1 MTKILMANPI
11 LTVGVISW
19 LLAQILKTIHY
30 AVKFKTFNPE
40 RITGAGGMPSS
51 HSSLVVSVAIYT
63 LRSQGVTSP
72 SFALA
77 MILAGVVIYDAMS
90 VRYNAGLHAKELN
103 RLRRVIDE
111 IDDEISQKKNAD
123 DETDSDEITEKMT
136 ERKDFK
142 EFLGHTPLEVLAGSL
157 LGIIIAMAFPLPA

>member
-30 AVKFKTFNPE
+30 AIKFRTFNPE

-51 HSSLVVSVAIYT
+51 HSSLVVSVALYT
-63 LRSQGVTSP
+63 LRSQGVSSP
-72 SFALA
+72 AFALA

-111 IDDEISQKKNAD
+111 IDDEIAQKNGTAD
-123 DETDSDEITEKMT
+123 GDEITEKMS

-157 LGIIIAMAFPLPA
+157 LGIIIAMAFPLAA

>member
-1 MTKILMANPI
+1 MKLLMANPI

-19 LLAQILKTIHY
+19 LAAQILKTIHY
-30 AVKFKTFNPE
+30 AVKYKTFDPE

-51 HSSLVVSVAIYT
+51 HSALVVSVAIYT
-63 LRSQGVTSP
+63 LRSQGFSSP
-72 SFALA
+72 AFALS

-103 RLRRVIDE
+103 RLRKVIDE
-111 IDDEISQKKNAD
+111 MDDEISQLSGEE
-123 DETDSDEITEKMT
+123 DEEASELT
-136 ERKDFK
+136 ERRDFK

-157 LGIIIAMAFPLPA
+157 LGIIIAMVFPLPR

>member
-1 MTKILMANPI
+1 MKLLLANPI

-19 LLAQILKTIHY
+19 LAAQILKTIHY
-30 AVKFKTFNPE
+30 AVKYRTFEPE

-51 HSSLVVSVAIYT
+51 HSALVVSVAIYT
-63 LRSQGVTSP
+63 LRSQGFSSP
-72 SFALA
+72 AFALS

-103 RLRRVIDE
+103 RLRKVIDE
-111 IDDEISQKKNAD
+111 MDDEISQLSGEE
-123 DETDSDEITEKMT
+123 DEPASELT
-136 ERKDFK
+136 ERRDFK

-157 LGIIIAMAFPLPA
+157 LGIIIAMMFPCAV

>member
-1 MTKILMANPI
+1 MKLLMANPI

-19 LLAQILKTIHY
+19 LAAQILKTLHY
-30 AVKFKTFNPE
+30 AVKYRTFEPE

-51 HSSLVVSVAIYT
+51 HSALVVSVAIYT
-63 LRSQGVTSP
+63 LRSQGFSSP
-72 SFALA
+72 AFALS

-103 RLRRVIDE
+103 RLRKVIDE
-111 IDDEISQKKNAD
+111 MDDEISQLSGEE
-123 DETDSDEITEKMT
+123 DEPASELT
-136 ERKDFK
+136 ERRDFK

-157 LGIIIAMAFPLPA
+157 LGIIIAMMFPCAV

>member
-1 MTKILMANPI
+1 MKLLMANPI

-19 LLAQILKTIHY
+19 LAAQILKTIHY
-30 AVKFKTFNPE
+30 AVKYKTFDPE

-63 LRSQGVTSP
+63 LRSQGFSSP
-72 SFALA
+72 AFALS

-111 IDDEISQKKNAD
+111 MDDEISQLSGEEDQEAS
-123 DETDSDEITEKMT
+123 ELT
-136 ERKDFK
+136 ERRDFK

-157 LGIIIAMAFPLPA
+157 LGIIIAMAFPLAK

>member
-1 MTKILMANPI
+1 MNIFMANPI

-19 LLAQILKTIHY
+19 LAAQVLKTLHY
-30 AVKFKTFNPE
+30 SIKYKTFNPE

-63 LRSQGVTSP
+63 LRSEGFRS
-72 SFALA
+72 SAFAFS
-77 MILAGVVIYDAMS
+77 MILAGIVIYDAMS

-111 IDDEISQKKNAD
+111 MDDEIQKLGG
-123 DETDSDEITEKMT
+123 DEEEVEVSELT

-142 EFLGHTPLEVLAGSL
+142 EFLGHTPIEVLAGSL
-157 LGIIIAMAFPLPA
+157 LGILIAMAFPLPA